1 MSGYLSDNEKKR
13 FLVEIAESN
22 EGGLS
27 EAELEKAVNEFSELV
42 ILAGLVDNWLKGY
55 MKLGWSIDAQQLM
68 WTMTEEGKRMVQQM
82 AQQ

>member
-1 MSGYLSDNEKKR
+1 VSGYLSDNEKKR